1 MMIKN
6 LASLI
11 NISLFFWFFPHQ
23 SVAQII
29 PDGSLGNE
37 NSLVIREQLIKNLP
51 SDLIEGG
58 TTRGNNL
65 FHSFTEFNINQG
77 RGAYFTNPTGIKNI
91 LTRVTG
97 NNISQIFGTLGVLG
111 NANLFFLNPHGII
124 FGPQAALDL
133 NGSFLATT
141 AESILFDNYQ
151 FSASNPQAPPLL
163 TINIPLG
170 LRFRNNPGDINITNT
185 SSLNLA
191 PRQTLT
197 FVGGNVSIALSL
209 IDSPGTQI
217 ELGSLAAAGVVTLN
231 EDLSLSF
238 PENVVR
244 GDITLENGTL
254 VNVQGAD
261 GGSITIDAGNVAILS
276 ESTLLAG
283 IKQASGTSES
293 QAGDIIINSTGKVT
307 VDDLSLIANSVGE
320 PTVILLLDDFSDF
333 LNQTKGNGGK
343 IEIDSQSLS
352 LSNNSII
359 STVTLGEGNAGE
371 IKITT
376 DSLSVHD
383 SIIAAQTFG
392 NGNTN
397 NINVNNA
404 NTIILDG
411 FFSSGNIS
419 IGAGLFNNVN
429 GGGVG
434 KGGDIKLANIGS
446 LWLNNSA
453 AINTTTLGIGDAGAV
468 IIEAQTVSL
477 NLSSD
482 IFTTVAET
490 GVGNSGGIVIDTTSL
505 SLTNGAVINANTFG
519 QGNAGQI
526 RITASEGLT
535 VDGEDSQGFFSGV
548 FSRVENTGLGNSGGI
563 VIDTTSLALTNGA
576 AISASTFG
584 QGNAGQI
591 RITASEGLTVDGED
605 SQGGSSGLFSAV
617 ADTAAGN
624 SGGILINTNSLAL
637 TNGAVINV
645 NTFGQGNA
653 GQIRLQASDSLTI
666 DGEDSQG
673 FSSGVFSIVADT
685 GVGNSEGI
693 EIDTTSLTLTH
704 GAEINA
710 TTFGQGN
717 AGQIRI
723 AASDGITLDESNVF
737 SRVENT
743 GLGNSEGILIE
754 TTSLILSNGAVVSA
768 STFGQGN
775 AGQIR
780 INASDGLSLD
790 ESNVVSQ
797 VADTGVGNSEGIEI
811 DTTSLT
817 LTNGAEINATTLGQG
832 NAGQIRITASDGII
846 LDGENSQGF
855 SSGVFSTVADTGA
868 GNSEGIVIDTA
879 SLSLSRGAVIDA
891 NTFGQGNAG
900 QIRIT
905 ASDGL
910 SLDES
915 NVVSQVADTGVGN
928 SEGIEIDTTSLTL
941 TNGAEINA
949 TTLGQGNAGQIRIT
963 ASDGIILDGENSQGF
978 SSGVFS
984 TVADT
989 GAGNSEGIVIDTASL
1004 SLTRGAEID
1013 ATTSGQ
1019 GNAGQIN
1026 ITASDGIIL
1035 DGEDSQG
1042 FSSGVLSAVADTG
1055 AGNSEG
1061 IVIDTA
1067 SLSLTRGAVIDTTTF
1082 GQGNAGQINIT
1093 ASEGITLDGQSSQG
1107 VGSGVLSAVADT
1119 GAGSAGDIKITTNSL
1134 SLTEEA
1140 FISAETTGAGIAGN
1154 ITIQAN
1160 TLEANTGQISATT
1173 SSDFPAG
1180 DITLNIADNLILN
1193 GADAG
1198 LFAQTT
1204 GAGKAGDIIINTL
1217 QLTITEGATISA
1229 FTEAVGD
1236 GGNIIINAP
1245 VSLTLGANGNL
1256 TVETSA
1262 AGQAGNITI
1271 TSDTVTIGQDA
1282 QISATAT
1289 ATATS
1294 TNQQG
1299 GGSIAINASNLNI
1312 TGQLGIFAETA
1323 GAAPAGSLQLQPNS
1337 NNPNLNIRFTG
1348 DGLISALTTAS
1359 GDGGSISLSAPGQID
1374 IQGQGSITVE
1384 TQGSGKAGDINLSA
1398 SSLNL
1403 REGVT
1408 ISASTTGAGSAGNI
1422 NLNLTNHLNLD
1433 KSSIIASTGPES
1445 TGEGGN
1451 VNLSAREIHL
1461 NNSADMAVDS
1471 QGEGNGGSIFLRA
1484 ENLGLQH
1491 NSTISAATASGE
1503 GGNIAL
1509 HIAHS
1514 IFLTNQ
1520 SPLTATAGGTG
1531 NGGNI
1536 DIDTKFLIAADGSNI
1551 TANAFEGR
1559 GGNIN
1564 LTALGIFLR
1573 DSEITAS
1580 SELGIDGIVE
1590 TNTPEVDPS
1599 RGIVE
1604 LPKQVVDPSELI
1616 AQNACERGK
1625 ESEFF
1630 ITGKGG
1636 LPASPNQLLEVD
1648 VTEVELV
1655 EPAWEE
1661 TTPSE
1666 SDQETRQPS
1675 ANQQSII
1682 PARGWIRNE
1691 KGQVVLV
1698 GYNPRQAAP
1707 GRSNAQI
1714 RCQPR

>member
-1 MMIKN
+1 
-6 LASLI
+6 
-11 NISLFFWFFPHQ
+11 
-23 SVAQII
+23 
-29 PDGSLGNE
+29 
-37 NSLVIREQLIKNLP
+37 
-51 SDLIEGG
+51 
-58 TTRGNNL
+58 
-65 FHSFTEFNINQG
+65 
-77 RGAYFTNPTGIKNI
+77 
-91 LTRVTG
+91 
-97 NNISQIFGTLGVLG
+97 
-111 NANLFFLNPHGII
+111 
-124 FGPQAALDL
+124 
-133 NGSFLATT
+133 
-141 AESILFDNYQ
+141 
-151 FSASNPQAPPLL
+151 
-163 TINIPLG
+163 
-170 LRFRNNPGDINITNT
+170 
-185 SSLNLA
+185 
-191 PRQTLT
+191 
-197 FVGGNVSIALSL
+197 
-209 IDSPGTQI
+209 
-217 ELGSLAAAGVVTLN
+217 
-231 EDLSLSF
+231 
-238 PENVVR
+238 
-244 GDITLENGTL
+244 
-254 VNVQGAD
+254 
-261 GGSITIDAGNVAILS
+261 
-276 ESTLLAG
+276 
-283 IKQASGTSES
+283 
-293 QAGDIIINSTGKVT
+293 
-307 VDDLSLIANSVGE
+307 
-320 PTVILLLDDFSDF
+320 
-333 LNQTKGNGGK
+333 
-343 IEIDSQSLS
+343 
-352 LSNNSII
+352 
-359 STVTLGEGNAGE
+359 
-371 IKITT
+371 
-376 DSLSVHD
+376 
-383 SIIAAQTFG
+383 
-392 NGNTN
+392 
-397 NINVNNA
+397 
-404 NTIILDG
+404 
-411 FFSSGNIS
+411 
-419 IGAGLFNNVN
+419 
-429 GGGVG
+429 
-434 KGGDIKLANIGS
+434 
-446 LWLNNSA
+446 
-453 AINTTTLGIGDAGAV
+453 
-468 IIEAQTVSL
+468 
-477 NLSSD
+477 
-482 IFTTVAET
+482 
-490 GVGNSGGIVIDTTSL
+490 
-505 SLTNGAVINANTFG
+505 VINAN
-519 QGNAGQI
+519 
-526 RITASEGLT
+526 
-535 VDGEDSQGFFSGV
+535 
-548 FSRVENTGLGNSGGI
+548 
-563 VIDTTSLALTNGA
+563 
-576 AISASTFG
+576 TFG

-780 INASDGLSLD
+780 ITASDGLSLD

-915 NVVSQVADTGVGN
+915 NVV
-928 SEGIEIDTTSLTL
+928 
-941 TNGAEINA
+941 
-949 TTLGQGNAGQIRIT
+949 
-963 ASDGIILDGENSQGF
+963 
-978 SSGVFS
+978 S